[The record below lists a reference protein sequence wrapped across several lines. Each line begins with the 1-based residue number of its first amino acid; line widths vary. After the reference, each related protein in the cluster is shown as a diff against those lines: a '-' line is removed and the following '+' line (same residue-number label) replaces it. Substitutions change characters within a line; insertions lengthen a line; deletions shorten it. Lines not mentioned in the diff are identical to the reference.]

1 MNIRISTSRAVHL
14 VLCAVVAMT
23 ALAMARPAAAQMQTI
38 GIRPQLLKDVG
49 VDQKLNNQV
58 PLDLQFRDEK
68 GDTVALSKYFGSKPV
83 ILTLVYYTCPLLCTQ
98 VLDGVLQTIKEVP
111 LQLGKDYQI
120 VTVSIDP
127 RDRPVE
133 AQAKQMMYTSLYGHS
148 GLNGWHFLIGNNLEI
163 HQLADAVGYRYAYDS
178 ESGQYAHPSVI
189 MVLTP
194 AGKVSRYFYGISYPS
209 RDVRLGLVEASADRI
224 GSPVTNAILLYCYHY
239 DPNTG
244 KYGVVISKIL
254 QAAGI
259 LTVFGIFLLIFILRR
274 HEPHSLPERRA

>member
-1 MNIRISTSRAVHL
+1 
-14 VLCAVVAMT
+14 
-23 ALAMARPAAAQMQTI
+23 MQTI

-49 VDQKLNNQV
+49 VDQKLNNQA
-58 PLDLQFRDEK
+58 PLDLQFRDEQ
-68 GDTVALSKYFGSKPV
+68 GNTVRLGNYFGTKPV
-83 ILTLVYYTCPLLCTQ
+83 ILTLVYYQCPLLCTQ
-98 VLDGVLQTIKEVP
+98 VLDGVLQTIKEIP
-111 LQLGKDYQI
+111 LRLGRDYQI

-133 AQAKQMMYTSLYGHS
+133 AQAKQMMYASLYGRS
-148 GLNGWHFLIGNNLEI
+148 GLAGWHFLTGNDLEI
-163 HQLADAVGYRYAYDS
+163 HQLADAVGFRYAYDS

-209 RDVRLGLVEASADRI
+209 RDLRLGLVEASANRI
-224 GSPVTNAILLYCYHY
+224 GSPVENAILLYCYHY

-244 KYGVVISKIL
+244 RYGIVISRIL
-254 QAAGI
+254 RAAGI
-259 LTVFGIFLLIFILRR
+259 LTVLGIFLLIAVLRR

>member
-1 MNIRISTSRAVHL
+1 MNVPRPSQVIH
-14 VLCAVVAMT
+14 VLLCC
-23 ALAMARPAAAQMQTI
+23 ALAFIALVPARPALAQMQTI

-49 VDQKLNNQV
+49 VDQKLNNQL

-68 GDTVALSKYFGSKPV
+68 GNTVALGKYFGAKPV
-83 ILTLVYYTCPLLCTQ
+83 ILTLVYYQCPLLCTQ
-98 VLDGVLQTIKEVP
+98 VLDGVLQTIKEIP
-111 LQLGKDYQI
+111 LRLGQDYQI

-133 AQAKQMMYTSLYGHS
+133 AQAKQMMYASLYGRS
-148 GLNGWHFLIGNNLEI
+148 GLTGWHFLTGSDLDI
-163 HQLADAVGYRYAYDS
+163 HRLADAVGFRYAYDS

-209 RDVRLGLVEASADRI
+209 RDLRLGLVEASADHI
-224 GSPVTNAILLYCYHY
+224 GSPAANAILLYCYHY
-239 DPNTG
+239 DPRTG
-244 KYGVVISKIL
+244 KYGVMISRIL
-254 QAAGI
+254 RAAGI
-259 LTVFGIFLLIFILRR
+259 LTVLGIVLLIVILRR